1 MKWLPLVLI
10 LSAGGAL
17 AAPPTSS
24 LRPVARGDLGPAPEA
39 AAQQPPVGDPRL
51 AVLRPR
57 ARPDAL
63 PVVTAQAEAPAPEAP
78 RTAQVEPEKE
88 TLLDLLRPLARGAA
102 PAEAT
107 TRAAATPAPAPKPED
122 LGVAQEV
129 EPKPKTLLALLR
141 PKVRTRN
148 VEDNAKRVGAARRG
162 NMICGVETIQGIAIG
177 NVPGNGACGVED
189 AVRVSSVSGVS
200 LSTHAVMDCTTAR
213 ALNAWVAQA
222 ARPAIGTTGGGLSE
236 LRVAAHYACRTRNNQ
251 RGAKLSEHSKGHAI
265 DIAGF
270 KLRNGQELTVLGDWH
285 GDHAKVMRAM
295 HKAACGPFGTVL
307 GPDADRFHRDHFHF
321 DTARYRAGTYCR

>member
-1 MKWLPLVLI
+1 MKWAPLVL
-10 LSAGGAL
+10 LLTAGGAL
-17 AAPPTSS
+17 AAPPTVS
-24 LRPVARGDLGPAPEA
+24 LRPVARGDLGPVPGPAAQPQAPSDSALAAARPRVRPGGAPAPTAGTAPEA
-39 AAQQPPVGDPRL
+39 
-51 AVLRPR
+51 
-57 ARPDAL
+57 
-63 PVVTAQAEAPAPEAP
+63 
-78 RTAQVEPEKE
+78 EPEKE
-88 TLLDLLRPLARGAA
+88 TLLGLLAGAA
-102 PAEAT
+102 SPAEPASRAT
-107 TRAAATPAPAPKPED
+107 VAPAPAPQPED
-122 LGVAQEV
+122 LGVAQRV
-129 EPKPKTLLALLR
+129 EARPKTLLSLLR
-141 PKVRTRN
+141 PKLRTRN

-162 NMICGVETIQGIAIG
+162 NMICGVETIQGMAIG
-177 NVPGNGACGVED
+177 NVPGNGACGVQD
-189 AVRVSSVSGVS
+189 AVRVSSVSGVA

-222 ARPAIGTTGGGLSE
+222 ARPAIGTMGGGLSE

-270 KLRNGQELTVLGDWH
+270 RLRNGQELTVLGDWQ
-285 GDHAKVMRAM
+285 GDHGKVMRAI